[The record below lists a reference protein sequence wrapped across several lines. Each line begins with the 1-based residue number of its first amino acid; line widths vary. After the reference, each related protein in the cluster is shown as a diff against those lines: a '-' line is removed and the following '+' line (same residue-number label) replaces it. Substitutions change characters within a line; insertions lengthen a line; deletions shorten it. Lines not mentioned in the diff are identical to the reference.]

1 MFQEFLWNSLP
12 SFRGSCKRRS
22 RRGYNLGQP
31 SSSGSSSIWLH
42 SWTEPQS
49 LAGAQLCI
57 TGRTGPSQPP
67 WALPATQFF
76 PYLGNTGLSR
86 EIWTLLLTLT
96 LAEEFFS
103 RLLACKHLLLE
114 EACKHSGG
122 ISPQLPLTV
131 SALVAKHRQKPLP
144 KRQFHSIFLCKLGQ
158 SKVPA
163 ELWRSVRVEELNVS
177 CASSRAQALMA
188 AVWLH
193 LSHSVQAT
201 NWQMNTVGLQ
211 GQTDQTPVR
220 STHPNLDVSIQEW
233 ALSFYVKD
241 TFSISLLSCSL
252 VCPTTTL
259 RAHAEVLI

>member
-1 MFQEFLWNSLP
+1 MSVFQEFLCNSLP

-57 TGRTGPSQPP
+57 TGRTSPSQPP
-67 WALPATQFF
+67 WALPAMQFF
-76 PYLGNTGLSR
+76 PYLGNAGLSR

-131 SALVAKHRQKPLP
+131 SALVAKHRQ
-144 KRQFHSIFLCKLGQ
+144 FHSIFLCKLGQ

-163 ELWRSVRVEELNVS
+163 ELWGSVRVEELNMS

-193 LSHSVQAT
+193 LSHRPPTDRWTQWACRGRQT
-201 NWQMNTVGLQ
+201 KLQ
-211 GQTDQTPVR
+211 SGVPTQT
-220 STHPNLDVSIQEW
+220 W
-233 ALSFYVKD
+233 M
-241 TFSISLLSCSL
+241 
-252 VCPTTTL
+252 CPSKSGPFQSM
-259 RAHAEVLI
+259 